1 MKFWPGHRK
10 NQKNDMAAHHRWML
24 ILCNVI
30 LILVAIWVSVAFS
43 HYSSARQTALKT
55 ESFCNTVESMKQ
67 VTSSYLN
74 MEKGYVDN
82 WAAYINSQNM
92 SEDEALDYLRLTNTN
107 PNRYAHL
114 VNMETM
120 EARSTVI
127 VADSDSVNCYLAI
140 WNGITANDPLF
151 RKNMLQMFEG
161 EDSGLN
167 VLGKY
172 RVNETSTN
180 VISVGTRVMIR
191 QANGEQKPYLLLRVI
206 PVETMRSTWVLPLD
220 FNKAEVGIIMDT
232 GAYVV
237 QSAGM
242 RGQSLV
248 DMLQAYNDY
257 DSVSTLEEDLQKSNG
272 LLYYQDSKKRECCW
286 YYSQFDETSGLDIL
300 GMIPVEELQT
310 SESSWVLVLCITGI
324 LLLLALIDGNYVLGI
339 NRRLRETAELA
350 EQASA
355 AKTQFLSNMSHDI
368 RTPMNAVIG
377 MTDLAQRH
385 LDDRACVED
394 SLQKISLAGSHL
406 LTLIN
411 DILDISKVESGK
423 MTLNP
428 APFAL
433 ASFTDELVAIIG
445 PQAKDK
451 EIKLETDFEDLPH
464 PCLVADQLRV
474 NQVFLNLLSNAVKY
488 TNPDGTVW
496 FSLRED
502 IVPGEAEAVV
512 LTGKV
517 KDNGIGMSEEYQKTM
532 YDSFSRA
539 VSGRTDKVLGSGLG
553 LSIVKNMVDLMGGSI
568 ECESA
573 VGEGTCFTVRLKLPI
588 AKTAPTLSHHSQA
601 GSTKQDPAMLRGMR
615 VLVAEDNDLNWE
627 IIHTLL
633 EEYEVESDRAENGQE
648 CVEILRM
655 APAGQYE
662 AVLMDVQMPVLNGR
676 QATRR
681 IRSGQ
686 GPNRNIP
693 IFAMT
698 ADAFAEDVQA
708 CMESG
713 MDGHLAKPVEMKK
726 VVSVLCSVR
735 SGELVHKE
743 PEPTAAT
750 EENQKKEG

>member
-1 MKFWPGHRK
+1 MKFWFGSRENKK
-10 NQKNDMAAHHRWML
+10 NSAAARHRWML
-24 ILCNVI
+24 TLCNVI
-30 LILVAIWVSVAFS
+30 LILIAISVSIAFS
-43 HYSSARQTALKT
+43 RYSSKRQTDLKI

-67 VTSSYLN
+67 VTRSYLN
-74 MEKGYVDN
+74 LEKGYVDN
-82 WAAYINSQNM
+82 WAAYISSQDM
-92 SEDEALDYLRLTNTN
+92 TEDEALDYLRLTNTN
-107 PNRYAHL
+107 PNRYVHL

-161 EDSGLN
+161 GGTGLN
-167 VLGKY
+167 VLSKY

-191 QANGEQKPYLLLRVI
+191 QESGEQKPYLLLRVI
-206 PVETMRSTWVLPLD
+206 PVETMRSTWVFPLD
-220 FNKAEVGIIMDT
+220 FNKAEVGIIMDS

-237 QSAGM
+237 QLTGM

-248 DMLQAYNDY
+248 DMLQAYNNY
-257 DSVSTLEEDLQKSNG
+257 DSVSTLEEELQKPSG
-272 LLYYQDSKKRECCW
+272 IWYYQDSKKRECCW

-300 GMIPVEELQT
+300 GVIPVEELQT

-324 LLLLALIDGNYVLGI
+324 LLILALIDGNYVLGI
-339 NRRLRETAELA
+339 NRRLRETAALA

-394 SLQKISLAGSHL
+394 SLQKIALAGSHL

-445 PQAKDK
+445 PQARNK
-451 EIKLETDFEDLPH
+451 EIGLETDFEDLPY

-488 TNPDGTVW
+488 TNPGGTVW

-502 IVPGEAEAVV
+502 LVPGEAEAVV

-517 KDNGIGMSEEYQKTM
+517 RDNGIGMSEEYQKTM

-573 VGEGTCFTVRLKLPI
+573 MGEGTCFTVRLKLPI
-588 AKTAPTLSHHSQA
+588 AKTAPTLGHHSQS
-601 GSTKQDPAMLRGMR
+601 GSSKQDPAMLRGMR

-633 EEYEVESDRAENGQE
+633 EEYKVESDRAENGQE

-686 GPNRNIP
+686 GPNRNVP

-708 CMESG
+708 CLESG

-735 SGELVHKE
+735 SGEMVHKE
-743 PEPTAAT
+743 PEPTAAA
-750 EENQKKEG
+750 KEG